1 MLNAFQEVEANLALL
16 DHLGRE
22 AANEQEAVA
31 AAAESQ
37 RIAQNRYDE
46 GVVNYL
52 EVVTAQS
59 AFLQAKRSAA
69 TIDTRRLQAS
79 VNLVRAWAVAGMRA
93 SWRNAKHH
101 RR

>member
-1 MLNAFQEVEANLALL
+1 VLRAFQEVEDNLALL

-37 RIAQNRYDE
+37 RIAKNRYDE

-52 EVVTAQS
+52 EVVTAES

-69 TIDTRRLQAS
+69 KIDTRRLQAS
-79 VNLVRAWAVAGMRA
+79 VNLVRALGGGWDA
-93 SWRNAKHH
+93 SELAK
-101 RR
+101 R